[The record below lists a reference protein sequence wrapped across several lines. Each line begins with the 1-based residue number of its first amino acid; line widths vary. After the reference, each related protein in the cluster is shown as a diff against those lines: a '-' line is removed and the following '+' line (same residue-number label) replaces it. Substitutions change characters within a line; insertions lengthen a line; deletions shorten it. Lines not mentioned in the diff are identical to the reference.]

1 MTCQNNHC
9 QYQGHYTM
17 TAFNI
22 PDKTGKGTVFSR
34 KAKQDVITITID
46 FSPIA
51 LAQTYRIS
59 TQHQYTTVE
68 NNQHRKNSKLIYK

>member
-1 MTCQNNHC
+1 
-9 QYQGHYTM
+9 M

-68 NNQHRKNSKLIYK
+68 NNQHGKNSKLVYKNLYSQHHVY